1 MPLSSIGDLD
11 LLKTVQEEICIE
23 VNKSAKLDEHCK
35 SCLRDQKHWMYL
47 GAMAIL
53 LNEGM
58 KGTVQP
64 VHLHIYR
71 PVYIYIYIY
80 IY

>member
-23 VNKSAKLDEHCK
+23 VNKSAKLDEHFK
-35 SCLRDQKHWMYL
+35 SCLCDTKHWMYL

-64 VHLHIYR
+64 VHLHIY
-71 PVYIYIYIY
+71 IYIYI
-80 IY
+80 